1 MSEEFVSRKPISR
14 RSFLKVGCLTT
25 AAGGLAVCG
34 VSMATPIP
42 DPSSIEL
49 PSFSYGVSTLNN
61 RVLIIYASALG
72 STAGVAAEIGK
83 TLGAG
88 GFSVDVKP
96 VRENPQLDG
105 YQAVLVGSAV
115 QHGNWL
121 PEAVEFVK
129 SNQDALRRVPVV
141 VFTMHITNLGN
152 DANSRK
158 NRLAFLD
165 EVRPLLQ
172 PVEEVSFSGKFDRR
186 GAALLLP
193 GLLARLVPPMDFR
206 HWKKIRTW
214 AEGIGPRLLQKA

>member
-1 MSEEFVSRKPISR
+1 MSEIFVSRKPLSR
-14 RSFLKVGCLTT
+14 RSFLKAGCLTA

-34 VSMATPIP
+34 VSMAIPIP
-42 DPSSIEL
+42 DPASVDL
-49 PSFSYGVSTLNN
+49 PSSSYGEPTKNN
-61 RVLIIYASALG
+61 RVLVAYASALG

-88 GFSVDVKP
+88 GFSVDVRP
-96 VRENPQLDG
+96 VRDNPQLEG
-105 YQAVLVGSAV
+105 YQAVLLGSAV
-115 QHGNWL
+115 HHGNWL

-129 SNQDALRRVPVV
+129 SNQDALRGVPVA
-141 VFTMHITNLGN
+141 VFTVHITNMGN

-172 PVEEVSFSGKFDRR
+172 PVEEVFFSGKFDRR

-206 HWKKIRTW
+206 NWGKVRTW
-214 AEGIGPRLLQKA
+214 AEGIGPRLFQKV